1 MPKLFIT
8 VNWYIY
14 SSSIYLKHKKYATLN
29 NSLRNHTTGC
39 STKRSSNCSII
50 LCILQKEACVM
61 MSWIIFC
68 LWEFFMR
75 CRGNKITVKF
85 LNFITFQVFHDL
97 YELST
102 KHKFSSYLNHHLHK
116 LSSVDWPVLSRYHRY
131 LLWTGWKSC
140 QRKKNSVHLIMVQEM
155 VQIIYFKISPWQSVT
170 SFRI

>member
-1 MPKLFIT
+1 MFYQKIFKSFNHSLHPTKGGIPHDVMNYF
-8 VNWYIY
+8 V
-14 SSSIYLKHKKYATLN
+14 
-29 NSLRNHTTGC
+29 SLR
-39 STKRSSNCSII
+39 
-50 LCILQKEACVM
+50 
-61 MSWIIFC
+61 IFYASGTQDA
-68 LWEFFMR
+68 EV
-75 CRGNKITVKF
+75 NKITVKF
-85 LNFITFQVFHDL
+85 LNFIAFQVFHDL

-140 QRKKNSVHLIMVQEM
+140 QEKKNSVHLIMVQEM

>member
-1 MPKLFIT
+1 MFYQKIFKLFNHSLHPT
-8 VNWYIY
+8 KGGMPHDAMNYFV
-14 SSSIYLKHKKYATLN
+14 
-29 NSLRNHTTGC
+29 SLR
-39 STKRSSNCSII
+39 
-50 LCILQKEACVM
+50 
-61 MSWIIFC
+61 IFHASGTQDA
-68 LWEFFMR
+68 EVKK
-75 CRGNKITVKF
+75 NTVKF
-85 LNFITFQVFHDL
+85 LNFIAFQVFHDL

-140 QRKKNSVHLIMVQEM
+140 QEKKNSVHLIMVQEM

>member
-1 MPKLFIT
+1 MFYQKIFKSFNHSLYPTKGGIPHDVMNYF
-8 VNWYIY
+8 V
-14 SSSIYLKHKKYATLN
+14 
-29 NSLRNHTTGC
+29 SLR
-39 STKRSSNCSII
+39 
-50 LCILQKEACVM
+50 
-61 MSWIIFC
+61 IFYASGTQDA
-68 LWEFFMR
+68 EV
-75 CRGNKITVKF
+75 NKITVKF
-85 LNFITFQVFHDL
+85 LNFIAFQVFHDL

-140 QRKKNSVHLIMVQEM
+140 QEKKNSVHLIMVQEM

>member
-1 MPKLFIT
+1 MFYQKIFKSFNHSLHPTKGGMPHDVMNYFLP
-8 VNWYIY
+8 
-14 SSSIYLKHKKYATLN
+14 
-29 NSLRNHTTGC
+29 LR
-39 STKRSSNCSII
+39 IF
-50 LCILQKEACVM
+50 LCIRDVG
-61 MSWIIFC
+61 
-68 LWEFFMR
+68 

-85 LNFITFQVFHDL
+85 LNFIAFQVFHDL

-140 QRKKNSVHLIMVQEM
+140 QEKKNSIHLIMVQEI
-155 VQIIYFKISPWQSVT
+155 VQIMYFKISPWQSVI